1 MQHTF
6 FACRIR
12 VPRDQNKHN
21 TPLSAISFSPLMIF
35 FLSVFFTTQGMVL
48 SDGLAAR
55 LSEDLGAADTLE
67 KELVDAED
75 DLAAAKEV
83 MRLYEPVARRGAVLM
98 QVATKL
104 IQVGRR
110 TSSSKVRH
118 FFPL

>member
-1 MQHTF
+1 
-6 FACRIR
+6 
-12 VPRDQNKHN
+12 
-21 TPLSAISFSPLMIF
+21 
-35 FLSVFFTTQGMVL
+35 MVL

-55 LSEDLGAADTLE
+55 LSEDLGTADTLE

-110 TSSSKVRH
+110 NSSSKVRH
-118 FFPL
+118 FFSLYMPTVQAHCTWPVKPHVTSAVRNQNTSSHTNTFPFSSP